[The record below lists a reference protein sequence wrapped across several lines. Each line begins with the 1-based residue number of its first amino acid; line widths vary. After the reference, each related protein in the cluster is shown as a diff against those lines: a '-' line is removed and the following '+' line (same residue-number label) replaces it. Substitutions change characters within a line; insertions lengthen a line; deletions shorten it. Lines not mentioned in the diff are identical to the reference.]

1 MNLQHRITEQDGY
14 VDSIELDGFA
24 VVPSQSQA
32 TFAQPL
38 FYHNPTG
45 RWCTLAGATGTGL
58 NIRYLDGS
66 YAWGVNHLDVSN
78 LGIQA

>member
-1 MNLQHRITEQDGY
+1 MNVQHYVDEQDGY
-14 VDSIELDGFA
+14 VDSIELDGFS

-32 TFAQPL
+32 TFVQPL

-45 RWCTLAGATGTGL
+45 RWCTLAGAGGHGL

-66 YAWGVNHLDVSN
+66 YAHGVSPLEVSN